1 MKTKFAFRKELI
13 ALITGVA
20 LLVFNTTCQDE
31 RTKMETFVP
40 ASAAYGILAEK
51 SLDLIASF
59 DLDTWSTM
67 LSDSVIC
74 YFPNGDMKTCTKLI
88 GKKQVLAWG
97 RDYMKSSGIQS
108 MSIESAHYFPI
119 EISENRSN
127 EMLGTQVIAYLSNK
141 MVYESGAVSVR
152 MNVLI
157 HFDKNKMID
166 RYYAYYDNT
175 PILYLLN
182 TSLGANQLGLE
193 KQFVEKGN

>member
-1 MKTKFAFRKELI
+1 LSGCIGNFDLFMSAKLSIRKEL
-13 ALITGVA
+13 LSSITGVA
-20 LLVFNTTCQDE
+20 LLLFSTTCQE
-31 RTKMETFVP
+31 RTKIETFVP

-59 DLDTWSTM
+59 NLDTWSTM

-88 GKKQVLAWG
+88 GKNQVLAWG
-97 RDYMKSSGIQS
+97 RDYMKSSGIKS

-119 EISENRSN
+119 EISSNRS
-127 EMLGTQVIAYLSNK
+127 EDMVGTQVIAYLSNK

-157 HFDKNKMID
+157 HFDRHKMID
-166 RYYAYYDNT
+166 RYYTYYDNT
-175 PILYLLN
+175 PILNILN
-182 TSLGANQLGLE
+182 TTSAIE
-193 KQFVEKGN
+193 